1 MDFLNIKEQIKKK
14 GFTYE
19 GFGIEVGMSR
29 GSINRIIIGSQT
41 PSFEML
47 GKFADTLGIEVMDL
61 FKPVRGDKSPKEI
74 IDTIRGEMDNLEAL
88 CDTLAKTS

>member
-1 MDFLNIKEQIKKK
+1 MDFLNIKEQIKDK

-19 GFGIEVGMSR
+19 GFGVEVGLTKT
-29 GSINRIIIGSQT
+29 SINRIVSGAQT

-61 FKPVRGDKSPKEI
+61 FKPVKGDKSPKEI
-74 IDTIRGEMDNLEAL
+74 IKTIKNAIENLEEL
-88 CDTLAKTS
+88 YDL

>member
-1 MDFLNIKEQIKKK
+1 
-14 GFTYE
+14 
-19 GFGIEVGMSR
+19 
-29 GSINRIIIGSQT
+29 
-41 PSFEML
+41 ML

>member
-1 MDFLNIKEQIKKK
+1 MDFLNIKEQIKDK

-19 GFGIEVGMSR
+19 GFGVEVGLTKT
-29 GSINRIIIGSQT
+29 SINRIVSGAQT

-61 FKPVRGDKSPKEI
+61 FKPVKGDKSPKEI
-74 IDTIRGEMDNLEAL
+74 IKTIKNAIEDLEEL
-88 CDTLAKTS
+88 YDL

>member
-1 MDFLNIKEQIKKK
+1 MDFLNIKEQIKDK

-19 GFGIEVGMSR
+19 GFGLEVGLSR
-29 GSINRIIIGSQT
+29 ASINRIVSGSQT

-61 FKPVRGDKSPKEI
+61 FKPVKGDKSPKEI
-74 IDTIRGEMDNLEAL
+74 IKTIKNAIEDLEEL
-88 CDTLAKTS
+88 YDL

>member
-19 GFGIEVGMSR
+19 GFGLEVGMTR
-29 GSINRIIIGSQT
+29 VSISRIISGSQT

>member
-1 MDFLNIKEQIKKK
+1 MDFLNIKEQIKDK

-19 GFGIEVGMSR
+19 GFGLEVGLSR
-29 GSINRIIIGSQT
+29 ASINRIVSGSQT

-61 FKPVRGDKSPKEI
+61 FKPVKGDKSPKEI
-74 IDTIRGEMDNLEAL
+74 IKTIKNAIENLEEL
-88 CDTLAKTS
+88 YDL

>member
-19 GFGIEVGMSR
+19 GFGLEVGMTR
-29 GSINRIIIGSQT
+29 VSISRIISGSQT

-61 FKPVRGDKSPKEI
+61 FKPVKGDKSPKEI
-74 IDTIRGEMDNLEAL
+74 IDSIRGQMDNLEAL
-88 CDTLAKTS
+88 YDTLAKTR